1 MQKKRREK
9 ERKDIEA
16 LRRGH
21 LINVRIVQRNLVF
34 VTGLGSRYASEE
46 AGLLLESVLLSY

>member
-1 MQKKRREK
+1 VQKKRREK